1 MVEIVKNMRKKLI
14 VSWAMA
20 VALCAPAQEPQEIR
34 GIVEEAHDS
43 LWYAGQVEAWQKEV
57 DADGQDE
64 RAWRNLFEAAW
75 GLKSCSRGKNDGG
88 IPRVLERME
97 RAIPETYTYNICAY
111 RASQGPDN
119 KFAEKAMKMLPDD
132 ISDRGYDAVLGYL
145 WMMGE
150 TDGTGWKAG
159 LFNDILSRQYEHG
172 KYPSFILRFGYN
184 QLQGMAEGG
193 LFFGNGDAELFDKVM

>member
-1 MVEIVKNMRKKLI
+1 
-14 VSWAMA
+14 
-20 VALCAPAQEPQEIR
+20 
-34 GIVEEAHDS
+34 
-43 LWYAGQVEAWQKEV
+43 
-57 DADGQDE
+57 
-64 RAWRNLFEAAW
+64 
-75 GLKSCSRGKNDGG
+75 
-88 IPRVLERME
+88 ME

-119 KFAEKAMKMLPDD
+119 KFAEKAMTLLPDD

-159 LFNDILSRQYEHG
+159 LFNDILRRQYEHG

-193 LFFGNGDAELFDKVM
+193 LFSATATRSFSTSSCCSVRCVCIRTRWWS